1 MMIQKVEHLKKGDLV
16 VIVSN
21 GLYSEL
27 SIYLKHVKRDNIIA
41 SITYINL
48 RNGRENR
55 INTRHSTCQRVYKIT
70 EENLDNSELDTYK
83 AKLIELGLNT
93 IPDYLTLK
101 DGSKISKTSLY
112 RDIENGYKLDLIRKM
127 TNSNDLGLRTNKDIA
142 DDLFHN
148 PDELVKEIFKNA
160 INQ

>member
-1 MMIQKVEHLKKGDLV
+1 MIQKVEHLKKGDLV

-27 SIYLKHVKRDNIIA
+27 SIYLKHVKRDNLIV

-83 AKLIELGLNT
+83 AKLIKLGLNT

-101 DGSKISKTSLY
+101 DGVKIHKGHLY
-112 RDIENGYKLDLIRKM
+112 ACIGNNYKLELVKHM
-127 TNSNDLGLRTNKDIA
+127 NSSNDLGLRRNKEIA

-148 PDELVKEIFKNA
+148 PDELIKEIFKNA